1 MSFRA
6 SQVGKLWE
14 SISKHGW
21 RDGSQQALLRWL
33 RTQVGFTADV
43 LGDYSYVLTEDAP
56 PTLRASSAKELT
68 IAWLIPEVGPGVGG
82 LFNIFR
88 AIHQLEQWGHRHRIY
103 VVGDSATDA
112 ESMTNVARRDYFP
125 ITSAIEIFNGKV
137 ADSDAL
143 VASSWQTAYAAR
155 ALSNTARKFYFVQ
168 DLEYLFYAPGSIA
181 ELARETYRWGFHGIT
196 GGQWIAD
203 VLNSEFKM
211 NSSAF
216 GFSYDRHVYSPAGK
230 RTFPDGK
237 KRILFY
243 ARPITPRRG
252 FELGVLALSEIA
264 KQLPETEFVF
274 VGASDRGMKLPF
286 PTVSPGILSPM
297 ELAALYR
304 SCTAALIL
312 SFTNLSLLPLEVMAC
327 GCPVVS
333 NRGANVEWLLNEDT
347 TQLAAP
353 TPEALAAAILE
364 VLQNDSLR
372 TLKTEAG
379 LRFAERTDWG
389 KEIKAI
395 EAGFYRG
402 LAECAVE
409 QQHV

>member
-1 MSFRA
+1 
-6 SQVGKLWE
+6 
-14 SISKHGW
+14 
-21 RDGSQQALLRWL
+21 
-33 RTQVGFTADV
+33 
-43 LGDYSYVLTEDAP
+43 
-56 PTLRASSAKELT
+56 
-68 IAWLIPEVGPGVGG
+68 
-82 LFNIFR
+82 
-88 AIHQLEQWGHRHRIY
+88 
-103 VVGDSATDA
+103 
-112 ESMTNVARRDYFP
+112 
-125 ITSAIEIFNGKV
+125 
-137 ADSDAL
+137 
-143 VASSWQTAYAAR
+143 
-155 ALSNTARKFYFVQ
+155 
-168 DLEYLFYAPGSIA
+168 
-181 ELARETYRWGFHGIT
+181 
-196 GGQWIAD
+196 
-203 VLNSEFKM
+203 
-211 NSSAF
+211 
-216 GFSYDRHVYSPAGK
+216 
-230 RTFPDGK
+230 
-237 KRILFY
+237 
-243 ARPITPRRG
+243 
-252 FELGVLALSEIA
+252 
-264 KQLPETEFVF
+264 
-274 VGASDRGMKLPF
+274 
-286 PTVSPGILSPM
+286 M